1 MGSSFSFNCGVNYI
15 LSVIDVFT
23 KFAWVTS
30 LRDKAKT
37 VLNGFDEIVNESNH
51 KLNKIWVN
59 QWK

>member
-59 QWK
+59 Q